1 MIINLETIEYDKLNE
16 YYGIYEDKNNK
27 EKILIVVSENPNE
40 LVCYNLF
47 ANYKVILNLSTNKGS
62 YYNIIKKDNNPLNIK
77 KIKEYE
83 TKLIKSD
90 IKFEIRDG
98 VILLIIY
105 SKLEWIQLGK
115 NDNIKLLLV
124 NNQTQRL
131 TKGGTREVILLD
143 KVVLKYTDPTC
154 NLLCEQLT
162 NYFAVLN
169 EVNVCKFLGIVYINR
184 IPLICEKKDNYINWL
199 DVIKNE
205 KKLIEYKRK
214 WDIFIKP
221 LLINDIAG
229 DYNLGN
235 MLENDN
241 GNLVVTD
248 FNGNYKMYS
257 YGTIITAIETATNFA
272 LRLLDYVFDPRISKN
287 ILTIQ
292 YTMLPVL
299 TNYINTITKKDE
311 SKFKNKYLKYK
322 RKYLDLK

>member
-47 ANYKVILNLSTNKGS
+47 ASYKVILNLSTNKGS

-90 IKFEIRDG
+90 IKFEMRDG

-169 EVNVCKFLGIVYINR
+169 EVNVCKFLGIVRING

-205 KKLIEYKRK
+205 QKLIEYKQK

-221 LLINDIAG
+221 LIINDIAG

-235 MLENDN
+235 MLEDDN
-241 GNLVVTD
+241 GKLVVTD
-248 FNGNYKMYS
+248 FNGNYKVYS

-292 YTMLPVL
+292 YTILPVL
-299 TNYINTITKKDE
+299 MNYINTITKKDE
-311 SKFKNKYLKYK
+311 SKLKNKYLKYK
-322 RKYLDLK
+322 QKYLNLK